1 MPGLGKKS
9 RRPNGMA
16 FLYGLQTKLNINIV
30 MKKLLF
36 SIFVVSAC
44 YTAQAQVHS
53 IGPTLGFN
61 YAWLSDVDNSSPRPS
76 YNFGLT
82 YNYSIL
88 KSGGFG
94 IEARYS
100 EEGVKQDVGGTTIT
114 SKINYLRIPMKFQ
127 YFFGELSE
135 SFRPKLFAGP
145 SFAILMGGKTEV
157 RNGSGTTEIDSKDVY
172 GGFDVGLQ
180 GGAGFNYRLAE
191 TTWLNFDVAYTHGL
205 LDAAGD
211 KGSSTAKN
219 RLFNVNLGVAFG
231 F

>member
-1 MPGLGKKS
+1 
-9 RRPNGMA
+9 
-16 FLYGLQTKLNINIV
+16 

-36 SIFVVSAC
+36 IPLFVIIAC
-44 YTAQAQVHS
+44 FTAQAQVHS

-76 YNFGLT
+76 YNFGLI

-88 KSGGFG
+88 QSGGFG

-100 EEGVKQDVGGTTIT
+100 EEGVKQDVGGTTVT

-127 YFFGELSE
+127 YFFGQLSE
-135 SFRPKLFAGP
+135 DFRPKLFAGP

-157 RNGSGTTEIDSKDVY
+157 RNGSVTTEVDSKDLY
-172 GGFDVGLQ
+172 GGFDVGIQL
-180 GGAGFNYRLAE
+180 GGGFNYRLAE
-191 TTWLNFDVAYTHGL
+191 TTWLNFDAAYTHGL

-211 KGSSTAKN
+211 KSNSTAKN
-219 RLFNVNLGVAFG
+219 RLLNLNLGVAFG

>member
-1 MPGLGKKS
+1 
-9 RRPNGMA
+9 
-16 FLYGLQTKLNINIV
+16 
-30 MKKLLF
+30 MKKLILT
-36 SIFVVSAC
+36 IVVISAC

-88 KSGGFG
+88 QSGGFG

-100 EEGVKQDVGGTTIT
+100 EEGVKQDVGGTTVT
-114 SKINYLRIPMKFQ
+114 SKLNYLRIPMKFQ
-127 YFFGELSE
+127 YFFGQLEDD
-135 SFRPKLFAGP
+135 FRPKLFAGP

-157 RNGSGTTEIDSKDVY
+157 RNGVTTEVDSKDLY

-191 TTWLNFDVAYTHGL
+191 MTWLNFDVAYTHGL